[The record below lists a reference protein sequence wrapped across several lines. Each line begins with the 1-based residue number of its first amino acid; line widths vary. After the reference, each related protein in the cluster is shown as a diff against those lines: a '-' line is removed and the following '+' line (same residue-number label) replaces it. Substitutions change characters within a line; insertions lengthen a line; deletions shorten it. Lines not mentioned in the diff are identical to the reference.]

1 MDWMDTL
8 LEVYAPTADIGVEE
22 TETAEFDAVPASEP
36 RRATVNGTV
45 LAGIAGVALLLVGG
59 AAWTVVTSGITPA
72 DTETVSTTATSA
84 MPCASENGTDAAGQ
98 VVVDFQHA
106 YWAGEKSTL
115 MRTLAKDSPMRNEHW
130 DKILP
135 ADVVPVC
142 VEVTSSTAGQVV
154 AKTTVE
160 QPEETVVYVQKF
172 RVSYESG
179 DPMIV
184 TVEDT
189 HE

>member
-1 MDWMDTL
+1 MDWMDRL
-8 LEVYAPTADIGVEE
+8 LEVYDAPEADSEGA
-22 TETAEFDAVPASEP
+22 ETAEFEAIPIPESK
-36 RRATVNGTV
+36 RANWNGTV
-45 LAGIAGVALLLVGG
+45 LAAVAGVALLLVGG

-72 DTETVSTTATSA
+72 GTETVSATTTSA
-84 MPCASENGTDAAGQ
+84 MSCAGENGTDAAGQ

-115 MRTLAKDSPMRNEHW
+115 MRTLAKGSPMRNEHW
-130 DKILP
+130 GKILP